1 MRTFFTADSH
11 FGHENIIKHCA
22 RPFASVEEMDD
33 CLIANWNSVVRK
45 DDRVIHLG
53 DFAYKGDPKRLTKI
67 FSALNGPKFLVIGNH
82 DGRDTLA
89 LPWAAPPVHILHLT
103 IDGQKI
109 VACHYSMR
117 TWSGARHGAIQL
129 YGHSHGRLP
138 GNSLSSDVGVDC
150 FDFFPQSLAQIRVCL
165 SRLPAAVDP
174 EADPEPDSNDND
186 GGLDP

>member
-53 DFAYKGDPKRLTKI
+53 DFAYKGDPERLTKI
-67 FSALNGPKFLVIGNH
+67 FSALNGQKFLVIGNH

-89 LPWAAPPVHILHLT
+89 LPWAAPPLHILHAS
-103 IDGQKI
+103 IDGQR
-109 VACHYSMR
+109 VVCCHYGMS
-117 TWSGARHGAIQL
+117 TWAAAVRAAIQV

-138 GNSLSSDVGVDC
+138 
-150 FDFFPQSLAQIRVCL
+150 
-165 SRLPAAVDP
+165 
-174 EADPEPDSNDND
+174 
-186 GGLDP
+186 